1 MAEKLPENDAQL
13 HKHYYRAGYEEG
25 FLADPELEEV
35 DIKSS
40 EAAMDGEIR
49 DLI

>member
-1 MAEKLPENDAQL
+1 L

-25 FLADPELEEV
+25 FLPEPEFDEA
-35 DIKSS
+35 DIKS
-40 EAAMDGEIR
+40 EMGMDGEIR